1 MLNKKIMQSPMGPME
16 FISDGE
22 KLIEVFFIYEK
33 KDQERNKDVPER
45 DDAVLMEAVRQ
56 MQEYFAGKR
65 ITFDLPLSNER
76 GTKFQKAVWSV
87 LNSIPYG
94 KVLTYKQIAE
104 QAGSPKG
111 CRAAGGACRANNFT
125 IIVPCHRV
133 LGTNGSYTGY
143 SGDKTHMKEWLLKF
157 EATHSNK

>member
-1 MLNKKIMQSPMGPME
+1 MNKKVIQSPLGPLE

-22 KLIEVFFIYEK
+22 KLIEVLFQNEK
-33 KDQERNKDVPER
+33 IDPNRNNDIPEC
-45 DDAVLMEAVRQ
+45 DDAVLLEATRQ
-56 MQEYFAGKR
+56 MNEYFAGTRKE
-65 ITFDLPLSNER
+65 FNLPLSDER
-76 GTKFQKAVWSV
+76 GTKFQKAVWNV
-87 LNSIPYG
+87 LNTIPYG
-94 KVLTYKQIAE
+94 EVLTYKQIAE

-143 SGDKTHMKEWLLKF
+143 SGDKIHLKEWLLKF
-157 EATHSNK
+157 ESEHM

>member
-1 MLNKKIMQSPMGPME
+1 VNKKIMQSPMGPME

-22 KLIEVFFIYEK
+22 KLIEVLFLYEK
-33 KDQERNKDVPER
+33 QDQERNLEVPER
-45 DDAVLMEAVRQ
+45 DDAVLVEAVRQ
-56 MQEYFAGKR
+56 IEEYFAGNRKE
-65 ITFDLPLSNER
+65 FDLPLSDER
-76 GTKFQKAVWSV
+76 GTKFQKAVWDV

-94 KVLTYKQIAE
+94 EVLTYKQIAE

-111 CRAAGGACRANNFT
+111 FRAAGGACRANNFT

-157 EATHSNK
+157 ENEHK

>member
-1 MLNKKIMQSPMGPME
+1 MNKKIMQSPLGPME

-22 KLIEVFFIYEK
+22 KLIEVLFLNEK
-33 KDQERNKDVPER
+33 KDPNRNKDIPEK
-45 DDAVLMEAVRQ
+45 DDSVLLEATRQ
-56 MQEYFAGKR
+56 MKEYFDGNRKG
-65 ITFDLPLSNER
+65 FDLPLSDVR
-76 GTKFQKAVWSV
+76 GTSFQKAVWNV
-87 LNSIPYG
+87 LNAIPFG
-94 KVLTYKQIAE
+94 EVLTYKQIAE

-143 SGDKTHMKEWLLKF
+143 SGDKIHLKEWLLRF
-157 EATHSNK
+157 ENEHK